1 MCGRYIKKISDSLS
15 SSVKNYFFDTPQ
27 ARNAKKK
34 FEKVLKKCVP
44 IKKSNLM
51 KMTLFPFGPKIM

>member
-27 ARNAKKK
+27 ARNAKKI
-34 FEKVLKKCVP
+34 EKVLKKCVP